1 MYSFPL
7 MKQVKKKICE
17 FRSCGNQII
26 MSSKRQHSNIAFW
39 VVLSKKWPKLGKK
52 NCLRN
57 IDNMHIEKHTLSI
70 IQYPVIAGKK
80 TSSSASFYF
89 YTSPILFFLGLAC
102 RILQV
107 GPRGSKFLG
116 PVLIE
121 VPHVAS
127 LRDGDREVVVLRCDS
142 ASKGNWTEHVQE
154 QLDDKTLKV

>member
-1 MYSFPL
+1 MSFF
-7 MKQVKKKICE
+7 KAKD
-17 FRSCGNQII
+17 
-26 MSSKRQHSNIAFW
+26 
-39 VVLSKKWPKLGKK
+39 LSQFLIHRP
-52 NCLRN
+52 
-57 IDNMHIEKHTLSI
+57 DEEKST
-70 IQYPVIAGKK
+70 K

-89 YTSPILFFLGLAC
+89 YTSPILSFLGLAC

-154 QLDDKTLKV
+154 QLDDKTLKVLKYKTKLFKI

>member
-1 MYSFPL
+1 MPL
-7 MKQVKKKICE
+7 STRKYLLNSLKQLLEPQIGKSNCTKYFLFSHSCFTNPKIFYFWWCKSGKITIYKILQH
-17 FRSCGNQII
+17 FRWERILRKYNSPLF
-26 MSSKRQHSNIAFW
+26 HIAFFI
-39 VVLSKKWPKLGKK
+39 P
-52 NCLRN
+52 
-57 IDNMHIEKHTLSI
+57 
-70 IQYPVIAGKK
+70 
-80 TSSSASFYF
+80 
-89 YTSPILFFLGLAC
+89 GLAS

-154 QLDDKTLKV
+154 QLDDKTLKVRRRKNWVKKHL

>member
-1 MYSFPL
+1 MEFWSPPPL
-7 MKQVKKKICE
+7 
-17 FRSCGNQII
+17 F
-26 MSSKRQHSNIAFW
+26 
-39 VVLSKKWPKLGKK
+39 
-52 NCLRN
+52 
-57 IDNMHIEKHTLSI
+57 SI
-70 IQYPVIAGKK
+70 IRKHRKQLFLSNFLYRKTFTFNIVPCCIVGKK

-154 QLDDKTLKV
+154 QLDDKTLKVLKYKTKLFKI